1 MRIGEAARLSG
12 LETSAIRFYEADR
25 VVPEPK
31 RTDAGY
37 RDYGVGDVE
46 LLRFIRRLRSL
57 EFPLDDARDSHAA
70 YFR

>member
-12 LETSAIRFYEADR
+12 LETSAIRFYEADC

-37 RDYGVGDVE
+37 RDYSVGDVE
-46 LLRFIRRLRSL
+46 LLRFTR
-57 EFPLDDARDSHAA
+57 
-70 YFR
+70 